1 MEKRI
6 NEQESIQIIMN
17 MITSVKQDMY
27 DNSFYYLLWGWLV
40 FVASLSHFILLRI
53 GSFPHPEI
61 VWMLMPIGG
70 VMTVIY
76 SIRKK
81 RNKHV
86 KTYVDEFMKYVLIA
100 LLVCLLISLFL
111 QGKLQLNTYPIV
123 LMVYGFWLFI
133 SGGAIKFKPLIVGGV
148 INWLCA
154 VAAFFVG
161 FDMQLLLLAT
171 AVLLGYI
178 IPGYMLRAKHQQ
190 QTHSANMAI

>member
-17 MITSVKQDMY
+17 MITAVKQDMY

-40 FVASLSHFILLRI
+40 FAASLSHFVLHYT
-53 GSFPHPEI
+53 GFSQPEI
-61 VWMLMPIGG
+61 AWMLMPVGG

-76 SIRKK
+76 SIRQK

-100 LLVCLLISLFL
+100 FLVCLCISLL
-111 QGKLQLNTYPIV
+111 LMEKLQLNTYPVV

-133 SGGAIKFKPLIVGGV
+133 SGGAIKFKPLVIGGV

-154 VAAFFVG
+154 IAAFFVA
-161 FDMQLLLLAT
+161 FDMQLLLLAI

-190 QTHSANMAI
+190 QNHSAHMVI

>member
-1 MEKRI
+1 
-6 NEQESIQIIMN
+6 
-17 MITSVKQDMY
+17 MY

-40 FVASLSHFILLRI
+40 FAASLSHFIILRTE
-53 GSFPHPEI
+53 SFSHPEI
-61 VWMLMPIGG
+61 VWMLMPVGG
-70 VMTVIY
+70 IMTALY

-81 RNKHV
+81 RNKHA

-100 LLVCLLISLFL
+100 FLVCLLISLFL
-111 QGKLQLNTYPIV
+111 QGKLQLNTYPVV

-133 SGGAIKFKPLIVGGV
+133 SGGAIKFKPLVIGGV

-154 VAAFFVG
+154 VAAFFVA

-178 IPGYMLRAKHQQ
+178 IPGYMLRTKHQK
-190 QTHSANMAI
+190 QTHSAHMAI